1 MATKRYCSYCFN
13 SRKVFLQLIQ
23 VSPNCLNYFDM
34 DTGKFPIRYTCDLH
48 KKRITGNEAETCPD
62 YKRRDLP

>member
-1 MATKRYCSYCFN
+1 MATKKYCSYC
-13 SRKVFLQLIQ
+13 
-23 VSPNCLNYFDM
+23 NYFEM

-62 YKRRDLP
+62 YKLLVIQTVKPKSVRKA